1 MQQAPRETHK
11 EIKGQPVNGAP
22 VNNLYD
28 NALIASL
35 SEPLGRKSLHADYC
49 ITSLTKEA
57 SQLVLFEFGFP
68 LLAYCLQ
75 GYLKVA
81 ARGSTEGAKPLL
93 SGSGVSPVFIR
104 SGWADGE

>member
-1 MQQAPRETHK
+1 MHFKSRFIGPSWPITYQQFMYP
-11 EIKGQPVNGAP
+11 
-22 VNNLYD
+22 
-28 NALIASL
+28 SL

-57 SQLVLFEFGFP
+57 SQLVLFDFGLP

-93 SGSGVSPVFIR
+93 SGSGVSPVFIL

>member
-28 NALIASL
+28 NALIAPL
-35 SEPLGRKSLHADYC
+35 SEAPGRKSLHADYC

-57 SQLVLFEFGFP
+57 SQLVLFD
-68 LLAYCLQ
+68 LASLYSHIASFRDRQ
-75 GYLKVA
+75 TATVM
-81 ARGSTEGAKPLL
+81 TI
-93 SGSGVSPVFIR
+93 IR
-104 SGWADGE
+104 RDRALFNGEQEENLCAFA